1 MSSMTV
7 TCESCANSWKLTGNW
22 SPLVQQMIESRPCPK
37 CGADALC
44 CVEAVAEKRKKGL
57 RRRATA
63 PRAVG
68 TTANP
73 A

>member
-7 TCESCANSWKLTGNW
+7 TCESCTNSWKLTGNW

-37 CGADALC
+37 CGAATLC
-44 CVEAVAEKRKKGL
+44 CAETVAEKGKKG
-57 RRRATA
+57 RRKAA
-63 PRAVG
+63 EPRVAIK
-68 TTANP
+68 A